1 MKTDS
6 EADEPHKLKRN
17 GSPSKLWQNLRG
29 NYQSRS
35 TINTQVCFILI
46 H

>member
-1 MKTDS
+1 MKTASD
-6 EADEPHKLKRN
+6 AHEPHKPKQN

-29 NYQSRS
+29 NYQSRN

>member
-1 MKTDS
+1 MKADS
-6 EADEPHKLKRN
+6 NAHEPHKPKQN
-17 GSPSKLWQNLRG
+17 EPPSKLWQNLRG

-35 TINTQVCFILI
+35 TINTQICFILI

>member
-6 EADEPHKLKRN
+6 DAHKPKQN
-17 GSPSKLWQNLRG
+17 GSPSKLWQNLCG

-35 TINTQVCFILI
+35 TINTQECFILI